1 MKKGADSMSEWK
13 EFREELLQDP
23 EVKQAYEARAIEREL
38 ARAVLQQRLAQK
50 VTQKEM
56 AEKMDVPQGNVSRL
70 ESGARVPTI
79 ATLQKAAQAL
89 GVPLEIRFGGQ
100 VVRVN

>member
-1 MKKGADSMSEWK
+1 MTDWK

-23 EVKQAYEARAIEREL
+23 EVKEAYEARTVEREL
-38 ARAVLQQRLAQK
+38 ARAVLQQRVAQK

-56 AEKMDVPQGNVSRL
+56 AEKMEVPQGNVSRL
-70 ESGARVPTI
+70 ESGTRVPTI
-79 ATLQKAAQAL
+79 GTLQKAAQAL
-89 GVPLEIRFGGQ
+89 NVPLEIRFGNQ